1 MNTESPDRQN
11 NVVKIIILPGLDIL
25 VFFIPYVIPRPKAS
39 ILADKA
45 KKIHFKNIILI
56 LLKL

>member
-25 VFFIPYVIPRPKAS
+25 VYVIPRPKAS